1 MAVARVRAPG
11 SAAGAPRARGRPP
24 ALGTAL
30 STASA
35 SGAAGERG
43 RASAADAVDAAARES
58 FAALARV
65 FAELPAAPLDVEG
78 YWAGS
83 WTGREIGEH
92 AGCMAG
98 SLGACGWRGKAFYAD
113 STADALVFDRDGA
126 GVAMR
131 PPSRL
136 LFRAACAMPARLRAE
151 RFAPSRWLARAAMRP
166 ARERSADL
174 VPLAL
179 AGRGARTMAMAY
191 RELDVTDVFKRVD
204 DATVMGA
211 MVLGRHAALEG
222 AAAPREPVF
231 FFLLSRGGG
240 PCVSS

>member
-1 MAVARVRAPG
+1 MARVRAPR
-11 SAAGAPRARGRPP
+11 SAAGTSRGRRP
-24 ALGTAL
+24 AP

-35 SGAAGERG
+35 SGASAGGRG
-43 RASAADAVDAAARES
+43 RSPAADAVDAAARES

-65 FAELPAAPLDVEG
+65 FAELPAAPLDVGG
-78 YWAGS
+78 YWAGA
-83 WTGREIGEH
+83 WTGRELGEH

-98 SLGACGWRGKAFYAD
+98 ALGACGWRGKAFYAD

-179 AGRGARTMAMAY
+179 AGARTMAMAY
-191 RELDVTDVFKRVD
+191 RELDVTDVFRRVD

-211 MVLGRHAALEG
+211 MVLERHAALDG

-231 FFLLSRGGG
+231 FFLLSRAGG
-240 PCVSS
+240 PSVSSSSS